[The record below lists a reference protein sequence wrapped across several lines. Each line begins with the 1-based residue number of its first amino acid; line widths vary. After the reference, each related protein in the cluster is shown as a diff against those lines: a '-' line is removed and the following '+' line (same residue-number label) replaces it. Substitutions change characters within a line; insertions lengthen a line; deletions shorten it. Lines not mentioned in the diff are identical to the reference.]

1 MQKTTDISNKKN
13 IEILNIL
20 KEVCID
26 NLNEEYLFLAENLS
40 REIFE
45 LNEFK
50 LSKSKANSWACG
62 IVHALGQKNGLFN
75 TKSDINI
82 KAQDFY
88 KLFNVSSSTGLAK
101 SKEIRELINLDNEK
115 WTIENVNFESNKE
128 ETLLEEIAVEK
139 IEKVEKVEENLE
151 DLFKEDEFLKE
162 ANKIARKA
170 WQEKNYKKKVRLA
183 KEALSLSENC
193 SEAYIILSYD
203 NSLNDSQKKDLAEK
217 AVEVSKNIIG
227 EENIDKFINKCLD
240 YEVTN
245 GYYSSKYR
253 LGSLLWSIGEKE
265 EAIKNFKE
273 LIKLCPND
281 RLLVRS
287 ILLSW
292 LISVDRFD
300 EAFEILEQY
309 KNDNLVGTRL
319 SRVLYLFKNN
329 ELEEAKRNLRL
340 ANSINPFVLKYI
352 IKQKKVT
359 TSHNE
364 FKKLGSEEEAVFYMK
379 YAEAAWDNVEGS
391 REWVKEIRNEL

>member
-101 SKEIRELINLDNEK
+101 SKEVRELINLDNEK
-115 WTIENVNFESNKE
+115 WTLTNNTNINKE
-128 ETLLEEIAVEK
+128 NKKNEALLEE
-139 IEKVEKVEENLE
+139 KVEVENLE
-151 DLFKEDEFLKE
+151 SLFKEDEFLKE

-203 NSLNDSQKKDLAEK
+203 NSLNDNQKKDLAEK

-253 LGSLLWSIGEKE
+253 LGNLLWSIGEKE

-379 YAEAAWDNVEGS
+379 YAEAAWDNVKGS
-391 REWVKEIRNEL
+391 REWVKEIKNEL

>member
-1 MQKTTDISNKKN
+1 MQKTTDISNEKN
-13 IEILNIL
+13 IEILNII

-40 REIFE
+40 RKIFQ

-75 TKSDINI
+75 TKSNINI

-88 KLFNVSSSTGLAK
+88 KLFNVSSSTGLSK
-101 SKEIRELINLDNEK
+101 SKEIRELINLDSEEWALTNK
-115 WTIENVNFESNKE
+115 TNRNKE
-128 ETLLEEIAVEK
+128 NNKDEALLEENVE
-139 IEKVEKVEENLE
+139 VENLE
-151 DLFKEDEFLKE
+151 SLFREDKFLKE

-203 NSLNDSQKKDLAEK
+203 NSLNDNQKKDLAEK

-379 YAEAAWDNVEGS
+379 YAEAAWDNVKGS
-391 REWVKEIRNEL
+391 REWVKEIKNEL

>member
-101 SKEIRELINLDNEK
+101 SKEVRELINLDNEK
-115 WTIENVNFESNKE
+115 WTLTNNTNINKE
-128 ETLLEEIAVEK
+128 NKKNEALLEE
-139 IEKVEKVEENLE
+139 KVEVENLE
-151 DLFKEDEFLKE
+151 SLFKEDEFLKE

-203 NSLNDSQKKDLAEK
+203 NSLNDNQKKDLAEK

-253 LGSLLWSIGEKE
+253 LGNLLWSIGEKE
-265 EAIKNFKE
+265 EAIKNFKG

-379 YAEAAWDNVEGS
+379 YAEAAWDNVKGS
-391 REWVKEIRNEL
+391 REWVKEIKNEL

>member
-1 MQKTTDISNKKN
+1 MQKTTDIYNEKSL
-13 IEILNIL
+13 EILNII

-40 REIFE
+40 REIFQ

-62 IVHALGQKNGLFN
+62 IVHALAQKNGLFN
-75 TKSDINI
+75 GKSDINI
-82 KAQDFY
+82 KAQEFY

-101 SKEIRELINLDNEK
+101 SKEIREYIDLNNEK
-115 WTIENVNFESNKE
+115 WTLDNVNKKDDKNETSKDIKKEDLVVEKE
-128 ETLLEEIAVEK
+128 EIKDLE
-139 IEKVEKVEENLE
+139 L
-151 DLFKEDEFLKE
+151 LFKEDEFLKE

-170 WQEKNYKKKVRLA
+170 WEEKNYKKKVKLA
-183 KEALSLSENC
+183 NEALKLSENC

-203 NSLNDSQKKDLAEK
+203 NSLNNEEKKALANK

-265 EAIKNFKE
+265 EAIDSFKE
-273 LIKLCPND
+273 LIRLCPND

-292 LISVDRFD
+292 LISEDRFEEVSD
-300 EAFEILEQY
+300 LLDQY

-319 SRVLYLFKNN
+319 SRALYLFKNN

-352 IKQKKVT
+352 IKQKKVPNT
-359 TSHNE
+359 HNE
-364 FKKLGSEEEAVFYMK
+364 FKKLGTEEEAIFYMK
-379 YAEAAWDNVEGS
+379 YAEAAWDKIQGS
-391 REWVKEIRNEL
+391 REWVKKIKDEL

>member
-1 MQKTTDISNKKN
+1 MQKTTDISSKKN

-40 REIFE
+40 REIFQ

-101 SKEIRELINLDNEK
+101 SKEIRELIDLDNEK
-115 WTIENVNFESNKE
+115 WTLTNNVNINKE
-128 ETLLEEIAVEK
+128 NKKDEALLEE
-139 IEKVEKVEENLE
+139 KVEVENLE
-151 DLFKEDEFLKE
+151 SLFKEDEFLKE

-203 NSLNDSQKKDLAEK
+203 NSLNDNQKKDLAEK

-364 FKKLGSEEEAVFYMK
+364 FKKLGSEEEAIFYMK
-379 YAEAAWDNVEGS
+379 YAEAAWDNVKGS
-391 REWVKEIRNEL
+391 REWVKEIKNEL

>member
-1 MQKTTDISNKKN
+1 MQKTTDISSKKN

-40 REIFE
+40 REIFQ

-101 SKEIRELINLDNEK
+101 SKEIRELIDLDNEK
-115 WTIENVNFESNKE
+115 WTLTNNVNINKE
-128 ETLLEEIAVEK
+128 NKKDEALLEE
-139 IEKVEKVEENLE
+139 KVEVENLE
-151 DLFKEDEFLKE
+151 SLFKEDEFLKE

-203 NSLNDSQKKDLAEK
+203 NSLNDNQKKDLAEK

-309 KNDNLVGTRL
+309 KNDNLLGTRL

>member
-1 MQKTTDISNKKN
+1 MQKTTDISSKKN

-40 REIFE
+40 REIFQ

-101 SKEIRELINLDNEK
+101 SKEIRELIDLDNEK
-115 WTIENVNFESNKE
+115 WTLTNNVNINKE
-128 ETLLEEIAVEK
+128 NKKDEALLEE
-139 IEKVEKVEENLE
+139 KVEVENLE
-151 DLFKEDEFLKE
+151 SLFKEDEFLKE

-203 NSLNDSQKKDLAEK
+203 NSLNDNQKKDLAEK

-309 KNDNLVGTRL
+309 KNDNLLGTRL

-352 IKQKKVT
+352 MKQKKVT

-364 FKKLGSEEEAVFYMK
+364 FKKLGSEEEAIFYMK
-379 YAEAAWDNVEGS
+379 YAEAAWDNVKGS
-391 REWVKEIRNEL
+391 REWVKEIKNEL